1 MMLEELE
8 QVDEDEVPIIDIGG
22 MEPVFAVPEESEDL
36 KLGETEEEAPD
47 VPIDDERP
55 PDLVN
60 LLHDQELYEE
70 NPAWK
75 PFQPLSSGQGEPQ
88 KPAQPPA
95 RPTRSPSPR
104 RRLPGR
110 SSPAASPPPFPQYA
124 APARPSRQEEAAV
137 PPSLMQALDAQQR
150 MVDRL
155 FDELRDLSRRV
166 DERPRAMPAPTANA
180 GSPPRCPRIS
190 RADRSRR
197 STACR
202 GGLPMPRRKRKPD
215 PRRLPR
221 SSSRRRNPASRNRK
235 LPRNRAAEEPE
246 APNQMPARNPR
257 TGCPTTCPPASRAW
271 PPPPRPCPTSSCS
284 RSRNP
289 SRHPRSKRRSRG
301 SNPRLRSSPNP
312 SPSPRT
318 WPVLDE
324 VHELSE
330 EEIEPA
336 SDIRKEL
343 RDYIDGVR
351 RRLEARP
358 VEAAAAGPG
367 MKPENGHKTG
377 ALLDYLTKLSEY
389 LPEREKSRFLG
400 SDVRRSMERIRSWL
414 SGGRG
419 PAKTTDGRH
428 HPPAEARPLTRP
440 LLFDAFSYLRGLAG
454 SHPDPA
460 VGAALAK
467 RIEEV
472 IVRIGRAG

>member
-8 QVDEDEVPIIDIGG
+8 QVDEDEVPIIEIGG
-22 MEPVFAVPEESEDL
+22 KEPLFAIPEESEDL

-47 VPIDDERP
+47 IPIDDERP

-88 KPAQPPA
+88 KGAQPAGAAHPFPFAPA
-95 RPTRSPSPR
+95 PP
-104 RRLPGR
+104 PGPFI
-110 SSPAASPPPFPQYA
+110 PAASPPPYSSAASPPPFTQYA
-124 APARPSRQEEAAV
+124 APARPSRQEEAAI
-137 PPSLMQALDAQQR
+137 PPSIMQALDSQQR

-155 FDELRDLSRRV
+155 FDALHDLSRRV
-166 DERPRAMPAPTANA
+166 DEQPRARPTPTGMQAASEMPHELPSGPEQAIDGMPRWASDAADEEETGPEAVTEELIEEAGPDFAEPEASPTEPDDWLPGDLPTGKPSVASPAP
-180 GSPPRCPRIS
+180 PV
-190 RADRSRR
+190 
-197 STACR
+197 
-202 GGLPMPRRKRKPD
+202 PD
-215 PRRLPR
+215 LEQ
-221 SSSRRRNPASRNRK
+221 
-235 LPRNRAAEEPE
+235 LEEPE
-246 APNQMPARNPR
+246 PE
-257 TGCPTTCPPASRAW
+257 
-271 PPPPRPCPTSSCS
+271 
-284 RSRNP
+284 
-289 SRHPRSKRRSRG
+289 
-301 SNPRLRSSPNP
+301 SSPEIEEAEP
-312 SPSPRT
+312 VPEPEPEEL
-318 WPVLDE
+318 PVLDE
-324 VHELSE
+324 VHELSD
-330 EEIEPA
+330 EEIEPT

-343 RDYIDGVR
+343 RDYIDGIR
-351 RRLEARP
+351 KRLEAQP
-358 VEAAAAGPG
+358 VEALPAGPP
-367 MKPENGHKTG
+367 MKAENGHKTG
-377 ALLDYLTKLSEY
+377 ALLDYLAKLSEY
-389 LPEREKSRFLG
+389 LPEREKTRFQG

-428 HPPAEARPLTRP
+428 HPPAETRPLTRP